1 VFLSLSRMG
10 ETPPAAGPAPPAG
23 PARGAAPAPAVAPR
37 GGGAGGRGAAQQPIV
52 LSRNGKDFKITGNQ
66 STVRAGNEIQVKT
79 ERQEVTLSL
88 AEMDLGSWV
97 MFELPG
103 FTKAASG
110 TEQPSMDA
118 LRKANATSYFRGGNP
133 LWVNLVVPKPP
144 LPIVRPTER
153 QAS

>member
-52 LSRNGKDFKITGNQ
+52 LSRNGPDFKITGNQ
-66 STVRAGNEIQVKT
+66 STVRAGTEILVKT
-79 ERQEVTLSL
+79 ERQQVSLSL
-88 AEMDLGSWV
+88 AEMNQGSWV
-97 MFELPG
+97 IFELPG
-103 FTKAASG
+103 FTKAASV

-118 LRKANATSYFRGGNP
+118 LRKANATADCIGRDA
-133 LWVNLVVPKPP
+133 LWVK
-144 LPIVRPTER
+144 
-153 QAS
+153 